1 MYLSQFSLTLIYFSP
16 LLFALTRTFFKA
28 ALSPHFHWDF
38 SYWLFLCTNWPNSL
52 LLFHLFLLFFLPHAS
67 YQVTINT
74 STQALTFVHG
84 IRQKGWIQFFSS
96 LGRMSLCFL
105 QPIFLL
111 PSMCPTHLMSSLIK
125 RHGWQM
131 VGLKTLEISSLN
143 GENTLCYGYMFLSS
157 HS

>member
-1 MYLSQFSLTLIYFSP
+1 MENPFFLEGKITGQIPNNFTILNRDYNTQIYILSKEKTLFFFSLTALFLTMYLSQFSLTLIYFSP

-67 YQVTINT
+67 HQVTINT

-84 IRQKGWIQFFSS
+84 IRQKG
-96 LGRMSLCFL
+96 
-105 QPIFLL
+105 
-111 PSMCPTHLMSSLIK
+111 
-125 RHGWQM
+125 
-131 VGLKTLEISSLN
+131 
-143 GENTLCYGYMFLSS
+143 
-157 HS
+157 

>member
-1 MYLSQFSLTLIYFSP
+1 MYLSQFSLTLSIF
-16 LLFALTRTFFKA
+16 LLFCLLWLTQFFKA
-28 ALSPHFHWDF
+28 ALSPHFHRDF
-38 SYWLFLCTNWPNSL
+38 SCWLFLCTNWPNSL

-67 YQVTINT
+67 HQVTINT

-157 HS
+157 HN